1 MLGAKRKYD
10 KEDKEKARIYYLN
23 HKEEIKAKHKL
34 YYLEHKNVSKDEKFN
49 IYKENRGT
57 KKFRDNMR
65 KVREIDKKIGKLK
78 VLQGG
83 LKNDN

>member
-1 MLGAKRKYD
+1 MLGVKRKYGE
-10 KEDKEKARIYYLN
+10 KEQMKAKIYYLN

-34 YYLEHKNVSKDEKFN
+34 YYLEYKNRDKREQVSV
-49 IYKENRGT
+49 YKENRGT